1 MHKALKLKRV
11 ADALAAAGG
20 GWLPLTLKAWRK
32 YVRRKRGK
40 ENARPALVAK
50 PVVALPP
57 PPPVAEPPALDTC
70 AKLQPPSP
78 PLSQVYEAPPVP
90 PPRRRPL
97 RGALREEAVQLAALL
112 ERRRAASATYLLEQ
126 HQSSKTR
133 RRLTSRP
140 KPMQSKR
147 FGWLKTQGARSPA
160 DKTAQQA
167 LKVFPAL
174 RCLEV
179 ASGPAS
185 ASKSRRWGRIDGVE
199 VARTPNPP
207 ARHRRDLSSHRR
219 RLEPL
224 RPLRD
229 SSTSGRVL
237 PDRRLAAG
245 HGASRRGG
253 PLMSSQRRP
262 LHEFIE

>member
-57 PPPVAEPPALDTC
+57 PPPVQPPLHAQ
-70 AKLQPPSP
+70 KLQPPSP

-97 RGALREEAVQLAALL
+97 RGALRDEAVQLAALL

-160 DKTAQQA
+160 DKTAHQA

-179 ASGPAS
+179 ASGVAS
-185 ASKSRRWGRIDGVE
+185 NLFDRFATAVLVVE
-199 VARTPNPP
+199 FYLTDDLPRVMEPPVAVDP
-207 ARHRRDLSSHRR
+207 
-219 RLEPL
+219 
-224 RPLRD
+224 
-229 SSTSGRVL
+229 
-237 PDRRLAAG
+237 
-245 HGASRRGG
+245 
-253 PLMSSQRRP
+253 
-262 LHEFIE
+262 

>member
-1 MHKALKLKRV
+1 MVHKALKLKRV

-50 PVVALPP
+50 PPVEALPP
-57 PPPVAEPPALDTC
+57 PPPVEPALDAA

-78 PLSQVYEAPPVP
+78 PLCQTYEAPPVP

-133 RRLTSRP
+133 RRLTARP
-140 KPMQSKR
+140 KPIASKR
-147 FGWLKTQGARSPA
+147 FGWLKMQKGARSPA

-167 LKVFPAL
+167 LKVFPAV

-185 ASKSRRWGRIDGVE
+185 ASKSRR
-199 VARTPNPP
+199 
-207 ARHRRDLSSHRR
+207 
-219 RLEPL
+219 
-224 RPLRD
+224 
-229 SSTSGRVL
+229 
-237 PDRRLAAG
+237 
-245 HGASRRGG
+245 RRGG
-253 PLMSSQRRP
+253 GVASRWRGGGAYAIAATF
-262 LHEFIE
+262 LHTGVASNLFDRFATAVLVVEFYLTDDLPRVMEPPVAVDP

>member
-40 ENARPALVAK
+40 ENK
-50 PVVALPP
+50 PPALPP
-57 PPPVAEPPALDTC
+57 PPPVAEPPVLDTC

-78 PLSQVYEAPPVP
+78 PLCQTYAAPPVP

-126 HQSSKTR
+126 HQSKATR
-133 RRLTSRP
+133 RRLTARP
-140 KPMQSKR
+140 KPIQSKR
-147 FGWLKTQGARSPA
+147 FGWLKMQGARSPA

-167 LKVFPAL
+167 LKIFPAL

-179 ASGPAS
+179 ASGVAS
-185 ASKSRRWGRIDGVE
+185 NLFDRFATAVLVVE
-199 VARTPNPP
+199 FYLTDDLPRVMEPPVAVDP
-207 ARHRRDLSSHRR
+207 
-219 RLEPL
+219 
-224 RPLRD
+224 
-229 SSTSGRVL
+229 
-237 PDRRLAAG
+237 
-245 HGASRRGG
+245 
-253 PLMSSQRRP
+253 
-262 LHEFIE
+262 

>member
-1 MHKALKLKRV
+1 MVHKALKLKRV

-78 PLSQVYEAPPVP
+78 PLCQTYAAPPVP

-140 KPMQSKR
+140 KPIQSKR

-167 LKVFPAL
+167 LKVFPPL
-174 RCLEV
+174 KCLEV
-179 ASGPAS
+179 ASGVAS
-185 ASKSRRWGRIDGVE
+185 NLFDRFATAVLVVE
-199 VARTPNPP
+199 FYLTDDLPRLMEPPVAVDP
-207 ARHRRDLSSHRR
+207 
-219 RLEPL
+219 
-224 RPLRD
+224 
-229 SSTSGRVL
+229 
-237 PDRRLAAG
+237 
-245 HGASRRGG
+245 
-253 PLMSSQRRP
+253 
-262 LHEFIE
+262 

>member
-1 MHKALKLKRV
+1 MVHKALKLKRV

-50 PVVALPP
+50 PPVEALPP
-57 PPPVAEPPALDTC
+57 PPPVEPVLDAA

-78 PLSQVYEAPPVP
+78 PLCQTYEAPPVP

-126 HQSSKTR
+126 HQSKATR
-133 RRLTSRP
+133 RRLTARP
-140 KPMQSKR
+140 KPIQSKR
-147 FGWLKTQGARSPA
+147 FGWLRTQKGARSPA
-160 DKTAQQA
+160 DKTAAQA

-179 ASGPAS
+179 ASGVAS
-185 ASKSRRWGRIDGVE
+185 NLFDRFATAVLVVE
-199 VARTPNPP
+199 FYLTDDLPRVMEPPVAVDP
-207 ARHRRDLSSHRR
+207 
-219 RLEPL
+219 
-224 RPLRD
+224 
-229 SSTSGRVL
+229 
-237 PDRRLAAG
+237 
-245 HGASRRGG
+245 
-253 PLMSSQRRP
+253 
-262 LHEFIE
+262 

>member
-1 MHKALKLKRV
+1 MTISLSVSPLRHRRAV
-11 ADALAAAGG
+11 AARRRGAFGG
-20 GWLPLTLKAWRK
+20 VPS
-32 YVRRKRGK
+32 VR
-40 ENARPALVAK
+40 LI
-50 PVVALPP
+50 
-57 PPPVAEPPALDTC
+57 PPVAEPPALDTC

-78 PLSQVYEAPPVP
+78 PLCQTYAAPPVP

-140 KPMQSKR
+140 KPIQSKR

-179 ASGPAS
+179 ASGVAS
-185 ASKSRRWGRIDGVE
+185 NLFDRFATAVLVVE
-199 VARTPNPP
+199 FYLTDDLPRVMEPPVAVDP
-207 ARHRRDLSSHRR
+207 
-219 RLEPL
+219 
-224 RPLRD
+224 
-229 SSTSGRVL
+229 
-237 PDRRLAAG
+237 
-245 HGASRRGG
+245 
-253 PLMSSQRRP
+253 
-262 LHEFIE
+262 

>member
-1 MHKALKLKRV
+1 MVHKALKLKRV

-50 PVVALPP
+50 PPVEALPP
-57 PPPVAEPPALDTC
+57 PPPVEPALDAA

-78 PLSQVYEAPPVP
+78 PLCQTYEAPPVP

-126 HQSSKTR
+126 HQSKATR
-133 RRLTSRP
+133 RRLTARP
-140 KPMQSKR
+140 KPIQSKR
-147 FGWLKTQGARSPA
+147 FGWLKMQPGARSPA

-167 LKVFPAL
+167 LKVFPPL
-174 RCLEV
+174 KCLEV
-179 ASGPAS
+179 ASGVAS
-185 ASKSRRWGRIDGVE
+185 NLFDRFATAVLVVE
-199 VARTPNPP
+199 FYLTDDLPRVMEPPVAVDP
-207 ARHRRDLSSHRR
+207 
-219 RLEPL
+219 
-224 RPLRD
+224 
-229 SSTSGRVL
+229 
-237 PDRRLAAG
+237 
-245 HGASRRGG
+245 
-253 PLMSSQRRP
+253 
-262 LHEFIE
+262 

>member
-90 PPRRRPL
+90 PPERPL
-97 RGALREEAVQLAALL
+97 RGALRDEAVQLAALL

-140 KPMQSKR
+140 KPIQSKR

-185 ASKSRRWGRIDGVE
+185 ALASIGRIDGVE

-207 ARHRRDLSSHRR
+207 VRHRFAFLH
-219 RLEPL
+219 
-224 RPLRD
+224 
-229 SSTSGRVL
+229 TGV
-237 PDRRLAAG
+237 
-245 HGASRRGG
+245 AS
-253 PLMSSQRRP
+253 
-262 LHEFIE
+262 